1 MGVGDQHFL
10 DRHFLVA
17 ARTGAV
23 HHAQV
28 GFPRWAFTHGRDSLS
43 SPLGRSGGM
52 VSASAASENGQ
63 ATVKAVAT

>member
-28 GFPRWAFTHGRDSLS
+28 GLSALGIHAWQGLAFVS
-43 SPLGRSGGM
+43 LGRSGGM
-52 VSASAASENGQ
+52 VFGERGQ
-63 ATVKAVAT
+63 RKTVRRP

>member
-28 GFPRWAFTHGRDSLS
+28 GFSALGIHAWQGLAFVSL
-43 SPLGRSGGM
+43 GGSGGWS
-52 VSASAASENGQ
+52 SASAASENGQ